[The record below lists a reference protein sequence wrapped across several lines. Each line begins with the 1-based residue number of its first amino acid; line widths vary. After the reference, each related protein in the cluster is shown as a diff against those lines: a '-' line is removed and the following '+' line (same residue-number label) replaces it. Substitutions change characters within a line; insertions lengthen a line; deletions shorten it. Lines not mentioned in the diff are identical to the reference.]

1 MIRTPLRPLARILEA
16 RARGE
21 NPDVIEK
28 ENLAIRHEAMRDAAR
43 ARAEKRLLILAI
55 GFFIAFS
62 VIGARMGSLAA
73 STPSEPRTA
82 SGGSE
87 ITAQRSDILDRNGR
101 ILATNMLTHSLYA
114 QPRDMV
120 DPVHAATELAAIF
133 PDMDA
138 KALERRF
145 TDGRSF
151 LWVRKVLSPEQMQ
164 KVHEIGD
171 PGLYFGPREMR
182 LYPNGNLASHILG
195 GAAFGAEGVD
205 SAEVIGTAGIEKALD
220 ARLRDPAQSSTPLT
234 LSIDLTLQANVEEVL
249 ATGMHTLQAKGAA
262 AILMDV
268 KTGEV
273 LALASLP
280 NFDPNDRPGLS
291 SSVDPSDNP
300 LFNRAVQGVYELGST
315 FKIFAV
321 AQAMDLGLITPDTL
335 IDTKQPMI
343 YDGYRINEFDGHNYG
358 PTKTVS
364 DVIEVSSNIGAA
376 HIGLMIGG
384 VRQEAFLKTMGLL
397 DAPILELAEAP
408 SARALVP
415 KNWSGIVT
423 VTASYGHGVSTSL
436 LNLAA
441 AYSTIANGGIKVTPT
456 LLHTQTHTPGPRVI
470 TAKTAMACVQM
481 MRRVV
486 TDGTAT
492 FADVPGY
499 AVAGKTGTAEKPRK
513 GGGYDKDKVIN
524 TFASVFPANDPKYVL
539 VVTLDE
545 PVETAGLKPRRT
557 AGYTA
562 VPVAGEIIRRVGP
575 LLGLRQQIAQTSLTG
590 LGTVAA
596 NASAG
601 NTAAKGTVQAGA
613 NDTAKDPVAQE

>member
-1 MIRTPLRPLARILEA
+1 MIRRPLRPLARILDA
-16 RARGE
+16 RSKGQ
-21 NPDVIEK
+21 NPDIIEK
-28 ENLAIRHEAMRDAAR
+28 ENVAIRNDAMRDKSR
-43 ARAEKRLLILAI
+43 ARAERRLMILAF

-62 VIGARMGSLAA
+62 VIGARMGTLAA
-73 STPSEPRTA
+73 STPTEPRA
-82 SGGSE
+82 AAGGSE

-133 PDMDA
+133 PELDA

-182 LYPNGNLASHILG
+182 LYPNGNLASHVLG

-205 SAEVIGTAGIEKALD
+205 SAEVIGTAGVEKDLD
-220 ARLRDPAQSSTPLT
+220 ARLRDPAQSASPLH

-249 ATGMHTLQAKGAA
+249 ATGMKTLQARGAA

-268 KTGEV
+268 HTGEV
-273 LALASLP
+273 LAIASLP
-280 NFDPNDRPGLS
+280 NFDPNDRPSLDPKI
-291 SSVDPSDNP
+291 DPSDNP

-321 AQAMDLGLITPDTL
+321 AQAMDLGLVNPNTL
-335 IDTKQPMI
+335 IDTKQPFF
-343 YDGYRINEFDGHNYG
+343 YDGFRINEFDGHNYG
-358 PTKTVS
+358 PTKSVAE
-364 DVIEVSSNIGAA
+364 VIAVSSNIGAA
-376 HIGLMIGG
+376 HIGLMIGPE
-384 VRQEAFLKTMGLL
+384 RQQAFLKSMGLL
-397 DAPILELAEAP
+397 DPPQIELFEAA

-423 VTASYGHGVSTSL
+423 VTASYGHGVSTSM

-441 AYSTIANGGIKVTPT
+441 AYATLANGGLKVTPT
-456 LLHTQTHTPGPRVI
+456 VLHSAVKPEQTRVVSEA
-470 TAKTAMACVQM
+470 TAKACVLM

-499 AVAGKTGTAEKPRK
+499 EVAGKTGTAEKPKK
-513 GGGYDKDKVIN
+513 GGGYDHDKVIN
-524 TFASVFPANDPKYVL
+524 TFASVFPASDPKYVL

-562 VPVAGEIIRRVGP
+562 VPVAGEIIRRIGP
-575 LLGLRQQIAQTSLTG
+575 LVGLRPAVAPGAQVALTE
-590 LGTVAA
+590 
-596 NASAG
+596 
-601 NTAAKGTVQAGA
+601 
-613 NDTAKDPVAQE
+613 AKDPVAQE

>member
-16 RARGE
+16 RSKGE

-28 ENLAIRHEAMRDAAR
+28 ENLAIRNDALRDKSR
-43 ARAEKRLLILAI
+43 ARAERRLMLLAF

-62 VIGARMGSLAA
+62 VIGARMGTLAA
-73 STPSEPRTA
+73 STPTEPRA
-82 SGGSE
+82 AAGGSE

-133 PDMDA
+133 PELDA

-151 LWVRKVLSPEQMQ
+151 MWVRKVLSPEQMQ

-182 LYPNGNLASHILG
+182 LYPNGNLAAHVLG

-205 SAEVIGTAGIEKALD
+205 SAEVIGTAGLEAALEP
-220 ARLRDPAQSSTPLT
+220 RLSDPAQSSSPLT
-234 LSIDLTLQANVEEVL
+234 LSIDLTLQAAVEEVL
-249 ATGMHTLQAKGAA
+249 ATGMHTLHAKGAA

-268 KTGEV
+268 HTGEV
-273 LALASLP
+273 LAMSSLP
-280 NFDPNDRPGLS
+280 DFDPNDRGAIDPTK
-291 SSVDPSDNP
+291 DPSDNP

-321 AQAMDLGLITPDTL
+321 AQAMDLGLVTPDTL

-343 YDGYRINEFDGHNYG
+343 YDGFRINEFDGHNYG
-358 PTKTVS
+358 PTKSVS
-364 DVIEVSSNIGAA
+364 DVIAVSSNIGAA

-384 VRQEAFLKTMGLL
+384 VRQQAFLKTMGLL
-397 DAPILELAEAP
+397 DPPQIELAEAP

-441 AYSTIANGGIKVTPT
+441 AYATIGNGGVKVTPT
-456 LLHTQTHTPGPRVI
+456 LLHFDHHVPGPRVI
-470 TAKTAMACVQM
+470 TEATAKACVLM

-513 GGGYDKDKVIN
+513 GGGYDKEKVIN

-562 VPVAGEIIRRVGP
+562 VPVAGEIIRRIGP
-575 LLGLRQQIAQTSLTG
+575 LVGLRPQIEG
-590 LGTVAA
+590 GTVIAVNVA
-596 NASAG
+596 
-601 NTAAKGTVQAGA
+601 
-613 NDTAKDPVAQE
+613 AKDPVAQE

>member
-16 RARGE
+16 RAKGE
-21 NPDVIEK
+21 NPDTIER
-28 ENLAIRHEAMRDAAR
+28 ENLAIRHEAMRDTAR
-43 ARAEKRLLILAI
+43 SRAENRLMILAL

-62 VIGARMGSLAA
+62 VIGARMGTLAA
-73 STPSEPRTA
+73 STPEEPRA
-82 SGGSE
+82 AAGGSE

-101 ILATNMLTHSLYA
+101 ILATNMQTYSLYA

-182 LYPNGNLASHILG
+182 LYPNGTLASHVLG

-220 ARLRDPAQSSTPLT
+220 TRLRDPAQSAHPLT
-234 LSIDLTLQANVEEVL
+234 LSIDLTLQANMEEVL
-249 ATGMHTLQAKGAA
+249 STGMHTLQAKGAA

-273 LALASLP
+273 LAMASLP
-280 NFDPNDRPGLS
+280 DFDPNDRGA
-291 SSVDPSDNP
+291 VDPSLESSDNP

-321 AQAMDLGLITPDTL
+321 AQAMDLGLVTPDTL
-335 IDTKQPMI
+335 VDTAQPFF
-343 YDGYRINEFDGHNYG
+343 YDGFRINEFDGHNYG

-364 DVIEVSSNIGAA
+364 EVIAVSSNIGAA

-384 VRQEAFLKTMGLL
+384 VRQQAFLKTMGLL
-397 DAPILELAEAP
+397 DPPQVELIEAP
-408 SARALVP
+408 SARAIVP

-423 VTASYGHGVSTSL
+423 VTASYGHGVATSM

-441 AYSTIANGGIKVTPT
+441 AYSTIANGGLKVTPT
-456 LLHTQTHTPGPRVI
+456 LVHTESHTPGPRVI
-470 TAKTAMACVQM
+470 TQATARACVQM

-499 AVAGKTGTAEKPRK
+499 AVAGKTGTAEKPKK
-513 GGGYDKDKVIN
+513 GGGYDHEKIIN

-539 VVTLDE
+539 VVTMDE
-545 PVETAGLKPRRT
+545 AVETAGSKPRRT

-575 LLGLRQQIAQTSLTG
+575 LLGLRPQIADLAIASAKG
-590 LGTVAA
+590 A
-596 NASAG
+596 NA
-601 NTAAKGTVQAGA
+601 AAKE
-613 NDTAKDPVAQE
+613 PLAQE

>member
-1 MIRTPLRPLARILEA
+1 MIRTPLRPLARILDA
-16 RARGE
+16 RAKGE

-28 ENLAIRHEAMRDAAR
+28 ENAAIRNDAMRDKSR
-43 ARAEKRLLILAI
+43 ARAERRLMILAF

-62 VIGARMGSLAA
+62 VIGARMGTLAA
-73 STPSEPRTA
+73 STPTEPRA
-82 SGGSE
+82 QAGGSE

-182 LYPNGNLASHILG
+182 LYPNGNLAAHILG

-205 SAEVIGTAGIEKALD
+205 SAEVIGTAGIEKQLD
-220 ARLRDPAQSSTPLT
+220 TRLRDPAQSSAPLT
-234 LSIDLTLQANVEEVL
+234 LSIDMTLQANVEEVL
-249 ATGMHTLQAKGAA
+249 ATGMKTLQARGAA
-262 AILMDV
+262 AILMDAHS
-268 KTGEV
+268 GEV
-273 LALASLP
+273 LAMASLP
-280 NFDPNDRPGLS
+280 DFDPNDRTGLDPQ
-291 SSVDPSDNP
+291 VDPTDNP

-321 AQAMDLGLITPDTL
+321 AQAMDLGLVNIDTQV
-335 IDTKQPMI
+335 DTKQPFY
-343 YDGYRINEFDGHNYG
+343 YDGFRINEFDGHNYG
-358 PTKTVS
+358 PTKSVA
-364 DVIEVSSNIGAA
+364 DIIAVSSNIGAA

-384 VRQEAFLKTMGLL
+384 ERQQAFLKTMGLL
-397 DAPILELAEAP
+397 DAPQIELFEAA

-423 VTASYGHGVSTSL
+423 VTASYGHGISTSM

-441 AYSTIANGGIKVTPT
+441 AYATLANGGLKVTPT
-456 LLHTQTHTPGPRVI
+456 LLHAASHPQGPRVV
-470 TAKTAMACVQM
+470 TQATSYACVQM

-499 AVAGKTGTAEKPRK
+499 EVAGKTGTAEKPRK
-513 GGGYDKDKVIN
+513 GGGYDQDKVIN
-524 TFASVFPANDPKYVL
+524 TFASVFPASDPKYVL

-575 LLGLRQQIAQTSLTG
+575 LLGLRPKVDKVVLGGMVDVKDPIAQ
-590 LGTVAA
+590 
-596 NASAG
+596 
-601 NTAAKGTVQAGA
+601 
-613 NDTAKDPVAQE
+613 E